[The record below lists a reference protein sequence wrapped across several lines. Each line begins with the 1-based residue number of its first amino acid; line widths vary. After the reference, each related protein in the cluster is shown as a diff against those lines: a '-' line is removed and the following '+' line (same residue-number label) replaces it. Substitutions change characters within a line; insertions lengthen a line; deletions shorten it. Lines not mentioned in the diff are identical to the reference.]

1 MILISKITGKGDG
14 IAATGTSASV
24 KVGLDL
30 TGFIIWVVV
39 IAIYFF
45 AAKKIWGKTVGGLI
59 VDTIAGKKK

>member
-1 MILISKITGKGDG
+1 MILISKLTGKGDG

-39 IAIYFF
+39 IAVYFF
-45 AAKKIWGKTVGGLI
+45 VAKKLWGKTVGGLI
-59 VDTIAGKKK
+59 IDAVMGKKK